1 MKINLPCNT
10 PANVVQRIRAI
21 VRDEKLQN
29 ACFPQT
35 TSIHFSNPTGI
46 VTFTGKVSDSVAVQ
60 RLFRV
65 AHNLLLLSQQQ
76 ES

>member
-1 MKINLPCNT
+1 MRISLPFNT
-10 PANVVQRIRAI
+10 PSNVVKRIRAI

-29 ACFPQT
+29 EYFPQT
-35 TSIHFSNPTGI
+35 TSIHLSNPSGV

-65 AHNLLLLSQQQ
+65 ANNLLLLSRQ
-76 ES
+76 S